1 MIGRRTAQEA
11 NWGIFLALCLALFA
25 IVNYL
30 SFRHYARWDATA
42 SGAFTLSDATKKVVK
57 DLKSPLKVVVFL
69 PPGDELFS
77 KVKDLLSAYQ
87 AASPLVQ
94 VEYID
99 PDRDRARVETL
110 AKKYKVQVANVVV
123 FDAGENSRYIEK
135 DQMVDYDFSAMQM
148 GGPPKVKAFKA
159 EEAFTNALLDVL
171 DPKKP
176 VIYFSSGHGER
187 GTQPREGTGIFR
199 DRLSKE
205 GAQLREWESLGK
217 PEVPPDCDLL
227 VIAGPEKPFLPQE
240 AQAVGRYLS
249 GGGKALL
256 MLDPEFAEGAKAF
269 TATGLEDLLKPWGLT
284 LGQDIVID
292 PKGAVPYLGAQ
303 TFFASNFS
311 QNPIVR
317 DLAKNK
323 LPALFT
329 LAQSLGVEGGSDA
342 DYRAEALI
350 RTTSEA
356 WGEKD
361 LAHLE
366 DVKKDPTDTAG
377 PLTVSTAVWS
387 DNAGKRTRLVV
398 AGDSDWAS
406 DALIQ
411 VGGGN
416 LMLALNSVHW
426 LLSQENRLA
435 IPAKTSV
442 ETHLNLTGSQA
453 NVLFVL
459 FVLGLPALAAGAGVY
474 VYLRRRR

>member
-1 MIGRRTAQEA
+1 MIRRRAAQEA

-25 IVNYL
+25 IINYL
-30 SFRHYARWDATA
+30 SYRHYIRWDATA
-42 SGAFTLSDATKKVVK
+42 SRAFTLADQTKKVVK

-69 PPGDELFS
+69 PPGDELFQR
-77 KVKDLLSAYQ
+77 VRDLLSAYQ
-87 AASPLVQ
+87 SASPRVQ
-94 VEYID
+94 VEFID
-99 PDRDRARVETL
+99 PDRDRARVEAL

-123 FDAGENSRYIEK
+123 FDAGENSRYVEK
-135 DQMVDYDFSAMQM
+135 DQMVDYDFSAMQR
-148 GGPPKVKAFKA
+148 GEAPKVKAFKA
-159 EEAFTNALLDVL
+159 EEAFTNAILDVVE
-171 DPKKP
+171 PKKP
-176 VIYFSSGHGER
+176 IVYFSSGHGER
-187 GTQPREGTGIFR
+187 ASQPRDGTGIFR

-205 GAQLREWESLGK
+205 GAQVRDWQSLGK

-227 VIAGPEKPFLPQE
+227 VVAGPEKPFLPQE
-240 AQAVGRYLS
+240 AQAVGRYLT

-256 MLDPEFAEGAKAF
+256 MVDPAFAEGAKSF
-269 TATGLEDLLKPWGLT
+269 VATGLEDLLKPWGLA

-292 PKGAVPYLGAQ
+292 PKGAVAYLGAQ

-311 QNPIVR
+311 QSPIVR

-329 LAQSLGVEGGSDA
+329 LAQSLGVQACADP
-342 DYRAEALI
+342 DYRAESLVQ
-350 RTTSEA
+350 TTREA

-366 DVKKDPTDTAG
+366 DVKKDPTDAPG
-377 PLTVSTAVWS
+377 PLVVLASVAS
-387 DNAGKRTRLVV
+387 DKPGKKARLVV
-398 AGDSDWAS
+398 AGDSDWAC

-411 VGGGN
+411 AGGGN
-416 LMLALNSVHW
+416 LILALNSAHW

-435 IPAKTSV
+435 IPPKTSV

-453 NVLFVL
+453 NVLFIL

-474 VYLRRRR
+474 IYFRRRR

>member
-1 MIGRRTAQEA
+1 MIGRRAAQEA

-30 SFRHYARWDATA
+30 SFRHYVRWDATA

-69 PPGDELFS
+69 PPGDELFP

-87 AASPLVQ
+87 AASPLVR
-94 VEYID
+94 VETID

-176 VIYFSSGHGER
+176 VVYFSSGHGER

-205 GAQLREWESLGK
+205 GAQVREWESLGK

-311 QNPIVR
+311 QDPVVR

-329 LAQSLGVEGGSDA
+329 LAQSLGAEGCSDP
-342 DYRAEALI
+342 DYRADAMV

-361 LAHLE
+361 LTHLE
-366 DVKKDPTDTAG
+366 DVKKDPTETAG
-377 PLTVSTAVWS
+377 PLTVCVAVS
-387 DNAGKRTRLVV
+387 SGKAGKRTKLVV

-416 LMLALNSVHW
+416 FMLALNSVHW

-435 IPAKTSV
+435 IPPKTSV